1 MCLLRTMWGF
11 PYDKN
16 GVARGLTVTPV
27 CIDDYRSLAKRRL
40 PRMVFDY
47 LDGGAES
54 ERSLHRNLG
63 AFAAINFAPRRL
75 VDVSH
80 RNSSVSLFGR
90 TLPTPFVVAP
100 TGLNGALWPDGDVAL
115 ARAARSAG
123 IPFVLSTASNAT
135 IEDVAERAGGDL
147 WFQLYVV
154 QRDLARLLV
163 GRAKEAG
170 YRVLVLTVDVAV
182 NGKRDR
188 DLRNGFAIPFRQTP
202 RSVLDA
208 VTHPR
213 WALGQI
219 RHGLPQL
226 ANFASPDATDV
237 NAQAALMR
245 RQMDA
250 SFCWQDLQALRDA
263 WPGRLIV
270 KGIMTATDVNRC
282 RELGVDAVVLSN
294 HGGRQIEDVQAPIDL
309 LAEISNQNAMPLLV
323 DGGIRRGAD
332 AVKALALGA
341 KAVLLGRAILYGLA
355 AAGEEGAG
363 HVLQIL
369 TAEFDTTL
377 ALVGC
382 PDPAR
387 LNRQFIQL

>member
-1 MCLLRTMWGF
+1 LQ
-11 PYDKN
+11 
-16 GVARGLTVTPV
+16 
-27 CIDDYRSLAKRRL
+27 
-40 PRMVFDY
+40 
-47 LDGGAES
+47 AE
-54 ERSLHRNLG
+54 
-63 AFAAINFAPRRL
+63 
-75 VDVSH
+75 
-80 RNSSVSLFGR
+80 
-90 TLPTPFVVAP
+90 TQ
-100 TGLNGALWPDGDVAL
+100 PDGDVAL

-135 IEDVAERAGGDL
+135 IEDVTERAGGDL

-208 VTHPR
+208 VAHPR

-263 WPGRLIV
+263 WPGTL
-270 KGIMTATDVNRC
+270 
-282 RELGVDAVVLSN
+282 LPLS
-294 HGGRQIEDVQAPIDL
+294 P
-309 LAEISNQNAMPLLV
+309 PL
-323 DGGIRRGAD
+323 R
-332 AVKALALGA
+332 
-341 KAVLLGRAILYGLA
+341 
-355 AAGEEGAG
+355 AG
-363 HVLQIL
+363 HFRQGRS
-369 TAEFDTTL
+369 ASH
-377 ALVGC
+377 
-382 PDPAR
+382 PAR
-387 LNRQFIQL
+387 LLPGESRCAVIGTRYLQDTDGRKIRDHGSPKETSGNGDAEGEFGNTFVGRFGDKT